1 MPGQNYLFILLDDRC
16 ELAEAI
22 STVAA
27 GDKLGGWQRWSQG
40 VEYPSCPRSAA
51 RMVLVF
57 QLDSEDNLHL
67 VFGDSGH
74 AVRGQ
79 PGRFVPQLLC
89 FVPPYMGETECR
101 MRACRNKHP

>member
-1 MPGQNYLFILLDDRC
+1 MPRQIICFILLDDGC

-22 STVAA
+22 STAAA
-27 GDKLGGWQRWSQG
+27 GDKLGGWQRRSQG
-40 VEYPSCPRSAA
+40 VEHPSCPHCAA

-57 QLDSEDNLHL
+57 QLDSEDNLH
-67 VFGDSGH
+67 FMSGDSGH

-89 FVPPYMGETECR
+89 FVSPYMGETECR
-101 MRACRNKHP
+101 MRACRKKHP